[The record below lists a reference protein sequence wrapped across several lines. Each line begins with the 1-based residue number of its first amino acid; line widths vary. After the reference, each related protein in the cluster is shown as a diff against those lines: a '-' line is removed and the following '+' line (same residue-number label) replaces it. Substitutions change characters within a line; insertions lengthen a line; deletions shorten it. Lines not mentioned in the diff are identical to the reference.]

1 MFLEVLQNSQ
11 ENTCAKVSGL
21 KPAILLKKRL
31 WHKCFPVNFEKF
43 LRAPFLQN
51 TSWRLLLII
60 FIQVLGRSK
69 IYENESENRQSDLVV
84 YMPTT
89 IIFNLNH
96 EMKQIIFPGTPRNLK
111 KTFWLSTKCNKGD
124 ITG

>member
-1 MFLEVLQNSQ
+1 MFSRERCKISK
-11 ENTCAKVSGL
+11 NT
-21 KPAILLKKRL
+21 
-31 WHKCFPVNFEKF
+31 FFTE
-43 LRAPFLQN
+43 
-51 TSWRLLLII
+51 LLLETASDYFYSNFVQI
-60 FIQVLGRSK
+60 LGRSET
-69 IYENESENRQSDLVV
+69 YANESVNQQSGLVV
-84 YMPTT
+84 YLPTT